1 MKVRELME
9 LIGASN
15 LNPEANLDADISCG
29 YACDLLSWV
38 LAHGK
43 AGMAWCTV
51 QTHVN
56 VIAVSVL
63 MEMACVILVEGV
75 EPEEASLKKAIDE
88 EMPINEWLTGY
99 LLSFADG
106 LEVIEPATL
115 RTALKEKIHSMQKKY
130 DKQVSGS

>member
-1 MKVRELME
+1 MTVRELMNI
-9 LIGASN
+9 IGAECV
-15 LNPEANLDADISCG
+15 NPEANLDTEISCG
-29 YACDLLSWV
+29 YSCDLLSWV

-75 EPEEASLKKAIDE
+75 EAEEASLKKAIDE
-88 EMPINEWLTGY
+88 EMPI
-99 LLSFADG
+99 LSTSKTAY
-106 LEVIEPATL
+106 EVCVLMGQAGVLPPVE
-115 RTALKEKIHSMQKKY
+115 
-130 DKQVSGS
+130 

>member
-9 LIGASN
+9 L
-15 LNPEANLDADISCG
+15 LDAQCLTPETDLDTEISCG
-29 YACDLLSWV
+29 YSCDLLSWV

-43 AGMAWCTV
+43 QGMAWCTV

-75 EPEEASLKKAIDE
+75 EAEEASLKKAIE
-88 EMPINEWLTGY
+88 EGMPV
-99 LLSFADG
+99 LSTTKTAY
-106 LEVIEPATL
+106 EVCGMMNKAGIAAPVE
-115 RTALKEKIHSMQKKY
+115 
-130 DKQVSGS
+130 

>member
-63 MEMACVILVEGV
+63 R
-75 EPEEASLKKAIDE
+75 D
-88 EMPINEWLTGY
+88 
-99 LLSFADG
+99 
-106 LEVIEPATL
+106 
-115 RTALKEKIHSMQKKY
+115 
-130 DKQVSGS
+130 SGGRRGAGGSQPQESN

>member
-9 LIGASN
+9 LLDAKC
-15 LNPEANLDADISCG
+15 LTPDVNLDTEITCG
-29 YACDLLSWV
+29 YSCDLLSWV

-43 AGMAWCTV
+43 AGMAWSTV

-75 EPEEASLKKAIDE
+75 EAEEASLAKAIDE
-88 EMPINEWLTGY
+88 EMPV
-99 LLSFADG
+99 LSTAKTAY
-106 LEVIEPATL
+106 EVSVLMGKGGVLPPA
-115 RTALKEKIHSMQKKY
+115 E
-130 DKQVSGS
+130 

>member
-1 MKVRELME
+1 MTVRELME
-9 LIGASN
+9 KLDATC
-15 LNPEANLDADISCG
+15 LTPDANLDTEISCG
-29 YACDLLSWV
+29 YSCDLLSWV

-88 EMPINEWLTGY
+88 EMPILATSKTSY
-99 LLSFADG
+99 
-106 LEVIEPATL
+106 EVCVLMGQAGVLPPVE
-115 RTALKEKIHSMQKKY
+115 
-130 DKQVSGS
+130 

>member
-1 MKVRELME
+1 MKVSELME
-9 LIGASN
+9 LLGATN
-15 LNPEANLDADISCG
+15 LNPEASLDMEITCG
-29 YACDLLSWV
+29 YSCDLLSWV

-75 EPEEASLKKAIDE
+75 EPEEASLKKAMDE
-88 EMPINEWLTGY
+88 EMPILTTNKTAY
-99 LLSFADG
+99 
-106 LEVIEPATL
+106 EVCVLMGQAGILPPA
-115 RTALKEKIHSMQKKY
+115 E
-130 DKQVSGS
+130 

>member
-1 MKVRELME
+1 MKVSELME
-9 LIGASN
+9 LIGANN
-15 LNPEANLDADISCG
+15 LNPEANLDTEITCG
-29 YACDLLSWV
+29 YSCDLLSWV

-75 EPEEASLKKAIDE
+75 EPEPASLKKAIDE
-88 EMPINEWLTGY
+88 EMPILATNKTAY
-99 LLSFADG
+99 
-106 LEVIEPATL
+106 EVCVLMGQAGVLPPA
-115 RTALKEKIHSMQKKY
+115 E
-130 DKQVSGS
+130 

>member
-1 MKVRELME
+1 MTVRELME
-9 LIGASN
+9 KLDAKCVT
-15 LNPEANLDADISCG
+15 PEANLDAEISCG
-29 YACDLLSWV
+29 YSCDLLSWV

-75 EPEEASLKKAIDE
+75 EAEPASLKKAIDE
-88 EMPINEWLTGY
+88 EMPVLCT
-99 LLSFADG
+99 SK
-106 LEVIEPATL
+106 
-115 RTALKEKIHSMQKKY
+115 TAY
-130 DKQVSGS
+130 DVCVLMGEAGVQPPVE